1 MCKNRPKGAS
11 QGKASSMSDL
21 PVYEVYAI
29 KYAHLFRHSPENFI
43 GGDEHDVPMPL
54 DYFVWAI
61 KGTDRTLILDTGFA
75 PEMGAKRKRQHLRSP
90 AVGLKA
96 IGVEPDAVKD
106 VIISHMHYDHSG
118 NHGMFPNAQYHL
130 QDREM
135 AYCTGRCMGHANLR
149 GAFEAEDVVAMV
161 QKIFTGR
168 ACFHDGEGQV
178 APGITVHRVGGHT
191 SGLQITRVMTR
202 RGWMVLASDASHF
215 YANFQQFRPFPV
227 VANVVEMLEGYRVMN
242 ALASSPDAIIPGH
255 DPLVMKQYPPAAQGL
270 EDLVVRLD
278 ADPKPV

>member
-1 MCKNRPKGAS
+1 MPDQA
-11 QGKASSMSDL
+11 
-21 PVYEVYAI
+21 VYEIYAI

-61 KGTDRTLILDTGFA
+61 KGADRTVILDTGFA
-75 PEMGAKRKRQHLRSP
+75 ADMAAKRKRQHLRSP

-96 IGVEPDAVKD
+96 IGVEPGQVQD

-118 NHGMFPNAQYHL
+118 NHDLFPNARFHL

-149 GAFEAEDVVAMV
+149 GAFEVEDVVAMV
-161 QKIFTGR
+161 RRIYTGQ
-168 ACFHDGEGQV
+168 AMFYDGVGEV

-215 YANFQQFRPFPV
+215 YANFQQCRPFPV
-227 VANVVEMLEGYRVMN
+227 VANVVEMLEGYRTMN
-242 ALASSPDAIIPGH
+242 ELASSPDAIIPGH
-255 DPLVMKQYPPAAQGL
+255 DPLVMKRYPAAAPGL
-270 EDLVVRLD
+270 EDIVVRLD
-278 ADPKPV
+278 VDPKAG